1 MLGASGRFGQGET
14 TESKSIM
21 TLNPGRLQDRV
32 ALVTGAARGIGLAA
46 ARKMAGEGARV
57 LLGDIDAAELK
68 AAAKNHAAEGF
79 QVAHAT
85 VDVADRAAVAG
96 MVEAAMAQWGRID
109 ILVNNAAIVD
119 DSDIEHLTPE
129 RWRKVMSVN
138 LDGVL
143 YCAQAALPHLRR
155 SPSPSIINIASIQ
168 GIRGQPNALAYAS
181 AKGGVVNLTR
191 CMAVDFGP
199 MGVRVNAVAPGY
211 IDTRM
216 ALMHGGEHEH
226 QTAWFQE
233 VFIKHGRL
241 PLRRPGTVED
251 VAGPIL
257 FLASD
262 DSRYM
267 TGQVLVVDGGMVI

>member
-1 MLGASGRFGQGET
+1 
-14 TESKSIM
+14 
-21 TLNPGRLQDRV
+21 
-32 ALVTGAARGIGLAA
+32 
-46 ARKMAGEGARV
+46 
-57 LLGDIDAAELK
+57 
-68 AAAKNHAAEGF
+68 
-79 QVAHAT
+79 
-85 VDVADRAAVAG
+85 
-96 MVEAAMAQWGRID
+96 
-109 ILVNNAAIVD
+109 
-119 DSDIEHLTPE
+119 
-129 RWRKVMSVN
+129 MSVN
-138 LDGVL
+138 LDSVL
-143 YCAQAALPHLRR
+143 YCAQAALPHLQK

-199 MGVRVNAVAPGY
+199 VGVRVNAVAPGY

-226 QTAWFQE
+226 QTDWFQD

-267 TGQVLVVDGGMVI
+267 TGQVLVVDGGITCTY

>member
-1 MLGASGRFGQGET
+1 MSR
-14 TESKSIM
+14 
-21 TLNPGRLQDRV
+21 GRLQERV

-46 ARKMAGEGARV
+46 ARKLAGEGARV
-57 LLGDIDAAELK
+57 LLSDIDGAELES
-68 AAAKNHAAEGF
+68 AAQSLAAEGL
-79 QVAHAT
+79 QVAHMVT
-85 VDVADRAAVAG
+85 DVSDRAAIAH
-96 MVEAAMAQWGRID
+96 MVDKAMGQWGRID
-109 ILVNNAAIVD
+109 ILINNAAIVD
-119 DSDIEHLTPE
+119 DSSIEHLTPE

-143 YCAQAALPHLRR
+143 YCAQAALPHLKD
-155 SPSPSIINIASIQ
+155 SPSASIINIASIQ
-168 GIRGQPNALAYAS
+168 GIRGQANALAYAS

-199 MGVRVNAVAPGY
+199 MGVRVNAIAPGY

-226 QTAWFQE
+226 QTDWFQD

-267 TGQVLVVDGGMVI
+267 TGQVLVVDGGITCTY

>member
-1 MLGASGRFGQGET
+1 MVV
-14 TESKSIM
+14 
-21 TLNPGRLQDRV
+21 GRLQDRV
-32 ALVTGAARGIGLAA
+32 ALVTGAARGIGRAA
-46 ARKMAGEGARV
+46 ARKLAGEGARV
-57 LLGDIDAAELK
+57 LISDIDASELQS
-68 AAAKNHAAEGF
+68 AAESLVSEGLP
-79 QVAHAT
+79 VAHVVT
-85 VDVADRAAVAG
+85 DVADRSAIAD
-96 MVEAAMAQWGRID
+96 MVDTAMARWGRID
-109 ILVNNAAIVD
+109 ILINNAAIVD
-119 DSDIEHLTPE
+119 DSDIAHLTPE
-129 RWRKVMSVN
+129 RWHKVMSVN
-138 LDGVL
+138 LDSVL
-143 YCAQAALPHLRR
+143 FCAQAALPHLQQ

-199 MGVRVNAVAPGY
+199 IGVRVNAIAPGY

-226 QTAWFQE
+226 QTDWFQD

-251 VAGPIL
+251 VAGPVL

-262 DSRYM
+262 DSRYI
-267 TGQVLVVDGGMVI
+267 TGQVLVVDGGITCTY

>member
-1 MLGASGRFGQGET
+1 
-14 TESKSIM
+14 M
-21 TLNPGRLQDRV
+21 TMGRLQDRV

-46 ARKMAGEGARV
+46 ARKLADEGARV
-57 LLGDIDAAELK
+57 LLSDIDAAELQS
-68 AAAKNHAAEGF
+68 AAQGL
-79 QVAHAT
+79 
-85 VDVADRAAVAG
+85 VADGLQVVPVIADVSDRVAIAR
-96 MVEAAMAQWGRID
+96 MVETAMAQWGRID

-119 DSDIEHLTPE
+119 DSDIAHLTPE

-138 LDGVL
+138 LDSVL
-143 YCAQAALPHLRR
+143 YCAQAALPHLQK

-199 MGVRVNAVAPGY
+199 VGVRVNAVAPGY

-226 QTAWFQE
+226 QTDWFQD

-267 TGQVLVVDGGMVI
+267 TGQVLVVDGGITCTY